1 MILKVNKD
9 NCEIKQNEVWNV
21 GDYNVH
27 TVQVELS
34 EEFDGLV
41 NKVRYFVEDNSYDM
55 LITDNVAQVPYEAT
69 LTEGTIKI
77 GVYGYD
83 ADTDILVQST
93 SPVNKFITSGTY
105 TGEADNTQPLT
116 PTDKE
121 QMETAIQK
129 NTDDI
134 IDLQNNK
141 QNVLI
146 SGENIKTINNE
157 SILGSGNIEIGGGG
171 GGTSNYNALTNKPKI
186 NNVELNGNK
195 TSSDLGLQPAG
206 NYALESEMPTK
217 TSDLTNDSGFIT
229 GYTETDPTV
238 PSYVKNITQA
248 NITSWNNKSDF
259 SGNYNDLTNKPTIP
273 SEVTETTVSNWGF
286 TKNTGTYSKPST
298 GIPKAD
304 LASAVQTSLDKADT
318 ALQSHQDISGKAN
331 KISVVQTSASTIE
344 INPNTFYKFGEVA
357 SLNITLASI
366 TDNTIYNEYMFEFVS
381 GTTATT
387 LTLPSSIKWLETP
400 TIDANKI
407 YQCSIVDNVGLLVG
421 VTNV

>member
-1 MILKVNKD
+1 MDIVTYKLSQKYADKVAAGFSS
-9 NCEIKQNEVWNV
+9 VRV
-21 GDYNVH
+21 
-27 TVQVELS
+27 
-34 EEFDGLV
+34 DGLNIIFTLNDGKTATVAVPAPKDGVSITNVSLNQQNHLICTLSDGTAIDAGLVPQGVDGRDAKINGV
-41 NKVRYFVEDNSYDM
+41 N
-55 LITDNVAQVPYEAT
+55 T
-69 LTEGTIKI
+69 LTIEAGDNITLDQEGN
-77 GVYGYD
+77 
-83 ADTDILVQST
+83 IL
-93 SPVNKFITSGTY
+93 
-105 TGEADNTQPLT
+105 
-116 PTDKE
+116 
-121 QMETAIQK
+121 
-129 NTDDI
+129 
-134 IDLQNNK
+134 
-141 QNVLI
+141 
-146 SGENIKTINNE
+146 TIN
-157 SILGSGNIEIGGGG
+157 STGGGS

-186 NNVELNGNK
+186 NNVELRGNK
-195 TSSDLGLQPAG
+195 SLNDLGIQPAG
-206 NYALESEMPTK
+206 NYALESEIPTK

-229 GYTETDPTV
+229 GYIETDPTV
-238 PSYVKNITQA
+238 PSHVKNITQA

-273 SEVTETTVSNWGF
+273 TVPTNVSAF
-286 TKNTGTYSKPST
+286 TNDVGYLT
-298 GIPKAD
+298 
-304 LASAVQTSLDKADT
+304 Q
-318 ALQSHQDISGKAN
+318 HQDISGKAN